1 MPLIDDKL
9 KETLVAQE
17 RKLRFEEFIKEQKA
31 AKHKGYKLACLQTH
45 GHRDFYGTATFGRGL
60 YDSKWIFQEGDNPKV
75 LQYAKRKEAEDYAK
89 ELHKLLKENGYPG
102 SKVWVQEIVLR
113 TIKNHPYSALIM
125 PTEVYSSDERYIICM
140 RVK

>member
-9 KETLVAQE
+9 KEKLVAQE
-17 RKLRFEEFIKEQKA
+17 RKLRFEEFVKEQKA

-60 YDSKWIFQEGDNPKV
+60 YDSKWIFQEGDTPKV
-75 LQYAKRKEAEDYAK
+75 LQYAKKKDAEDYAK
-89 ELHKLLKENGYPG
+89 DLQGILRKNGYPG

-113 TIKNHPYSALIM
+113 TIKTHPYSALIM
-125 PTEVYSSDERYIICM
+125 PTEVYSADERYIICM